1 MTFIAY
7 FFYALSNREMFLEAR
22 STFEKCPRPSML
34 KIVKSEM
41 LSFGI
46 PFAVLAYD
54 DYLSL
59 FSKSFFIFLFF
70 EIFEDSTCVEAD
82 IVEIL
87 IRLFIE
93 LYYF

>member
-7 FFYALSNREMFLEAR
+7 FVYALSKREIFLEAR

-34 KIVKSEM
+34 KILKSEM

-54 DYLSL
+54 D
-59 FSKSFFIFLFF
+59 F
-70 EIFEDSTCVEAD
+70 
-82 IVEIL
+82 
-87 IRLFIE
+87 
-93 LYYF
+93 

>member
-54 DYLSL
+54 DCLSL